1 MTIKLNAASEYHINK
16 DYPYRFVP
24 ADAASIGFVAADQ
37 KQDGEKTAT
46 MTVRFKP
53 AAAGD
58 TKVEGTYKMSV
69 CSAEQCQIE
78 QPKISLS
85 VPVI

>member
-1 MTIKLNAASEYHINK
+1 MTIKLNASSEYHINK
-16 DYPYRFVP
+16 DYPYKFLP

-53 AAAGD
+53 TAAGD